1 MDDQELLKIIAKE
14 RYELEL
20 MAIELKRLIGLVDH
34 NKEHPIQ
41 NFILQRYHDE
51 VLKIKIKMQNLK
63 MDLQRLD
70 LDHLNEK
77 LYMLNLKDQSKKI

>member
-1 MDDQELLKIIAKE
+1 MDEQDLLKIIAKE

-20 MAIELKRLIGLVDH
+20 MAIELKRLIGLVHH

-41 NFILQRYHDE
+41 NFILQRYNDE

-77 LYMLNLKDQSKKI
+77 LYMLNLKD